1 MYKIVISYIN
11 NNNILVVYDDQINI
25 KYLNI

>member
-1 MYKIVISYIN
+1 MYKIAISYIN
-11 NNNILVVYDDQINI
+11 NNNILVVYDEQINI